1 MYVSHCT
8 YSRVSHARARSDPD
22 DESLRAAF
30 EQYAKEKN
38 GSGLNTAEQL
48 ARLKLEFPKMN
59 IKYDFDI

>member
-1 MYVSHCT
+1 MI
-8 YSRVSHARARSDPD
+8 SHACTWSDPD
-22 DESLRAAF
+22 DKSLQAAF

-48 ARLKLEFPKMN
+48 ARLKLEYPKMN